1 MFFNS
6 KLKTG
11 LSNIRKAPLTIY
23 AINTVGIGYFIR
35 IFHFKIK
42 KLFSR
47 RERYFEVELVKN
59 FNIKKLFLGKKV
71 KRCYYLTREIYV
83 SLGNEN
89 AKIKQ
94 YL

>member
-23 AINTVGIGYFIR
+23 NINIAGIGYFIR
-35 IFHFKIK
+35 IFHFKIN

-47 RERYFEVELVKN
+47 RERYFEVKLVKN
-59 FNIKKLFLGKKV
+59 FGIKKLVLGKK
-71 KRCYYLTREIYV
+71 
-83 SLGNEN
+83 
-89 AKIKQ
+89 
-94 YL
+94 